1 MSARLAEYATAR
13 LRSRIPAARTVPVDL
28 VKVAAVLGVSGI
40 VLADD
45 MVEDGRLEQRGGT
58 AQIFVSS
65 RAGVERRRY
74 TIAHELGHLLL
85 ADPERDTIARRMRC
99 DDDIERFCDAF
110 AAALLLPR
118 DLVLP
123 YRGQVEQLGIIRELA
138 ARTRTSLAAVTVR
151 LSEVAGWNASLLHWR
166 RNENGWIYR
175 WGAALPSDVHRRLRS
190 APTTSQ
196 ALDLLRANG
205 RQDQAA
211 QVPMLVGRLPVEIEG
226 QLSIRGRSAIGLVHV
241 PNPSSR

>member
-1 MSARLAEYATAR
+1 MNARLAEYATAR
-13 LRSRIPAARTVPVDL
+13 LRSRLPAARSVPVDL
-28 VKVAAVLGVSGI
+28 VEVATALGVSEI

-45 MVEDGRLEQRGGT
+45 MVEDGRLEQRAGT
-58 AQIFVSS
+58 ARIFVSS

-99 DDDIERFCDAF
+99 DDDVERFCDAF

-123 YRGQVEQLGIIRELA
+123 YRDQEERLAAIRELA
-138 ARTRTSLAAVTVR
+138 ARTRTSLAAATVR
-151 LSEVAGWNASLLHWR
+151 LNEVAGWEASLVHWR
-166 RNENGWIYR
+166 RNDNGWTYR
-175 WGAALPSDVHRRLRS
+175 WGAALPSDVHRRFRS

-196 ALDLLRANG
+196 VLDLLRRNG
-205 RQDQAA
+205 AKDQAA
-211 QVPMLVGRLPVEIEG
+211 QVPMLVGRRPVVIEG
-226 QLSIRGRSAIGLVHV
+226 QLSIRGRSAIGLVHF
-241 PNPSSR
+241 PNPS